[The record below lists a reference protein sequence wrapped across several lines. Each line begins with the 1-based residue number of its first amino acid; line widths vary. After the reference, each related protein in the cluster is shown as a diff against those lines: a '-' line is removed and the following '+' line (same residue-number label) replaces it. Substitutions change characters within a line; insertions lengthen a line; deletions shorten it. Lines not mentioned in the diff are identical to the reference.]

1 MTIHTPKTECLRC
14 RKKLDAASYIKDES
28 KSPVPGDVTICM
40 YCGYLMAFT
49 DDMTFRELTEEEIKE
64 VPLVEVARIQRA
76 RKAVMDS

>member
-1 MTIHTPKTECLRC
+1 M
-14 RKKLDAASYIKDES
+14 DAASHPRDDS
-28 KSPVPGDVTICM
+28 APVPGDITICI

-76 RKAVMDS
+76 RKAVMDP